1 MPLAVFV
8 IVAVVLVVNLT
19 IWLGAR
25 RAIRR
30 YDAAAGL
37 LLLAGRK
44 VAERLVDAQRV
55 DGVTVIVG
63 GVDCYRWD
71 YRRIELADGR
81 TRRASMSAVA
91 IAAHEA
97 AHAWQHATGWKWFA
111 LNQRLAMPTFFAGP
125 IGLAFLVTGIATGW
139 DPLVWVA
146 AALFTFLGVAGFV
159 TSVIEVDASRWALRW
174 LDELDL
180 IGYDERAA
188 RRLLWWCG
196 ATYVSETV
204 FDIGAIVRRTSD
216 FGEDLGFGGWGRS
229 TDGDGFGGGDGGG
242 SSGCG
247 GGGCGGG
254 GG

>member
-1 MPLAVFV
+1 MPAIVVV
-8 IVAVVLVVNLT
+8 IVAVVLVVDLT

-25 RAIRR
+25 RAIRLN
-30 YDAAAGL
+30 DGAAGPL
-37 LLLAGRK
+37 LLPGRK
-44 VAERLVDAQRV
+44 VAERLVAAQQV
-55 DGVTVIVG
+55 EGVSVIVG
-63 GVDCYRWD
+63 SVDCYRWD

-81 TRRASMSAVA
+81 TRRSSMSAVT

-139 DPLVWVA
+139 DPLVWIA
-146 AALFTFLGVAGFV
+146 AGLFTFLGVAGFV
-159 TSVIEVDASRWALRW
+159 TSVIEVDASRWALTW

-180 IGYDERAA
+180 VGYDERAA

-204 FDIGAIVRRTSD
+204 FDIGAIVRRTTD
-216 FGEDLGFGGWGRS
+216 FGEDLGFGGWGRG
-229 TDGDGFGGGDGGG
+229 DGDGFAGGDGGG

-247 GGGCGGG
+247 GGCGGG
-254 GG
+254 GGG